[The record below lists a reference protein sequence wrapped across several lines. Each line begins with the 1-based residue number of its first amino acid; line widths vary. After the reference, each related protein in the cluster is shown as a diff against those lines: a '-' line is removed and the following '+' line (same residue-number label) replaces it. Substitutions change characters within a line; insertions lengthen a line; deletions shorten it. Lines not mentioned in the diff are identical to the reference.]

1 MGSKY
6 DQLDIDER
14 YEIYRLQEAGKSFR
28 EIGRLMGRCASTISR
43 EVHRNALPKGGYKPA
58 SADRIAWSR
67 CRRVSRIERL
77 SPLGDYVRDRLAM
90 GWSPEQI
97 VGRLRLEGSEHGV
110 SHESIY
116 RFIYR
121 PKVRGEKL
129 YRFLPRA
136 KATRGRRYFKRR
148 REPIP
153 NRRPIAQR
161 PEIVASRN
169 EFGHWEAD
177 LMQFRTQRGNL
188 LTLCE
193 LKSRFTL
200 TAPLKTKTALETRK
214 AVRGTLGDLP
224 ARARRSITIDNGSE
238 FAGHR
243 ELENELGLH
252 AYFCDPHSPWQRG
265 TIENTNGL
273 LRRDMPRKTNIT
285 DYTPR
290 DIDDI
295 TWCLNSTPRKCLG
308 FHTPAEAF
316 LENLRV
322 ALDM

>member
-14 YEIYRLQEAGKSFR
+14 YEIHRLHEAGESLR
-28 EIGRLMGRCASTISR
+28 EIGRMMGRCASTISR
-43 EVHRNALPKGGYKPA
+43 ELHRNVLPKGGYKPA

-67 CRRVSRIERL
+67 CRRISRIERL
-77 SPLGDYVRDRLAM
+77 GPLGDYVRDRLAM

-161 PEIVASRN
+161 PETVASRK
-169 EFGHWEAD
+169 EFGHWEGD

-193 LKSRFTL
+193 RKTRFTL
-200 TAPLKTKTALETRK
+200 TAPLKSKTALETRE
-214 AVRGTLGDLP
+214 AVQASLRCLP
-224 ARARRSITIDNGSE
+224 AHARQTIAFDNGSE

-243 ELENELGLH
+243 ELENQLGLH
-252 AYFCDPHSPWQRG
+252 AYFCNPHSPWQRG

-273 LRRDMPRKTNIT
+273 LRRDMPRKTDIT

-290 DIDDI
+290 DVDEL

-316 LENLRV
+316 LKNLQCCT
-322 ALDM
+322 